1 MSDYYDDAYSGL
13 NMEVPIPNWFSS
25 GLDVSSAGTVA
36 PSGYTYD
43 SMGNVVPV
51 GDPSAASA
59 DPSGLAEAQNA
70 INAAIRAGNA
80 SGITDI
86 IKNFLKTPAGAAT
99 GIAGVASLFGLNDPK
114 TGGFKGSIPAYVAK
128 RELLP
133 QPEYVPYTGKTVMG
147 RQFFG
152 PTTYEAP
159 EAPAPAPAP
168 TPAPAPAP
176 APAEPEVV
184 AADGGLMMAKG
195 RYLRGE
201 TDGMADKLN
210 TSIGGVQPAR
220 LSHGEFVIPA
230 DVVSHLGNGNSDAG
244 AKVLYNMM
252 DKVRKARTG
261 TKKQGKRIN
270 PDKFT
275 PGGIASYAQGGTVNF
290 QTGGTTGTGV
300 SSYNPYGTTTQTTLS
315 EWAGPYVANMLGRAQ
330 ALAGLPYQ
338 AYGGPL
344 SAGYSPL
351 QQQYFSGIGALG
363 FPSKLGQSFTGM
375 STQRDAAGQPMS
387 IAQQYMNPY
396 MQQVLQPQLQAMQRQ
411 ADIQRNVLGAQAAR
425 AGAFGGARSG
435 LMQSQL
441 NADLMRQQQQATGQ
455 AYGQAYH
462 QGLGQFNLEQQQ
474 AAQLAGLLGGAG
486 NLQRDIEQQ
495 GIAALRGQFEEE
507 RKYPYAQLQFQQSM
521 LQGLPIG
528 TTSVLPNISPMQQ
541 ISQAGSQMTNFY
553 DYLTKTFPQTATV
566 PGTTTQT
573 TNPIG
578 SNTATMNP

>member
-1 MSDYYDDAYSGL
+1 MSGYYDDLGEYHEDPVGSDRDDHYFGL
-13 NMEVPIPNWFSS
+13 
-25 GLDVSSAGTVA
+25 VSSEGTVA
-36 PSGYTYD
+36 PTGYTYD

-51 GDPSAASA
+51 GDPRAASA
-59 DPSGLAEAQNA
+59 DPSGMAEAQNA
-70 INAAIRAGNA
+70 INKLVANKDFT
-80 SGITDI
+80 GITDV
-86 IKNFLKTPAGAAT
+86 IKNFLKTPAGAAS
-99 GIAGVASLFGLNDPK
+99 GIAGIASLFGLNDPK

-128 RELLP
+128 REMLP
-133 QPEYVPYTGKTVMG
+133 QPEYVPYTGQAVMG

-159 EAPAPAPAP
+159 EAPAP
-168 TPAPAPAP
+168 TPAPAP

-201 TDGMADKLN
+201 TDGMADRLN

-300 SSYNPYGTTTQTTLS
+300 TTYNPYGTTTQTTLS
-315 EWAGPYVANMLGRAQ
+315 EWAGPYVTSMLGRAK
-330 ALAGLPYQ
+330 ALSELAYQPYK
-338 AYGGPL
+338 GPL
-344 SAGYSPL
+344 TAGVSPL
-351 QQQYFSGIGALG
+351 QEKYFKGIGAIG
-363 FPSKLGQSFTGM
+363 FPSGLGQSFTSM
-375 STQRDAAGQPMS
+375 STQKDAAGQPMS
-387 IAQQYMNPY
+387 TAQQYMNPY
-396 MQQVLQPQLQAMQRQ
+396 MQQVLDPQLQAMQRQ
-411 ADIQRNVLGAQAAR
+411 ADIQRSLLGAQAAR
-425 AGAFGGARSG
+425 AGSFGGARSG

-455 AYGQAYH
+455 AYGSAYQQAM
-462 QGLGQFNLEQQQ
+462 QQFNTEQQQ
-474 AAQLAGLLGGAG
+474 AQQLANMLGSAG

-495 GIAALRGQFEEE
+495 GIVELRKQFEEE
-507 RKYPYAQLQFQQSM
+507 RKHPYAQLQFMQSM

-528 TTSVLPNISPMQQ
+528 TTSVLPNLSPMQK
-541 ISQAGSQMTNFY
+541 IGQAGSDATNFY
-553 DYLTKTFPQTATV
+553 DWLKKTFPDLSMNTS
-566 PGTTTQT
+566 
-573 TNPIG
+573 G
-578 SNTATMNP
+578 SNTATTNP